1 MFFVSFYTILPGG
14 LHIEQLVDNLFRREW
29 GKLVS
34 VLTKLFG
41 PQNLQLAEDVVQ
53 ETLLKAL
60 DTWKINGL
68 PENPSAWLFTA
79 ARNKAI
85 DVLRRQKTQHQYAKS
100 ITPLLQSEYTLLP
113 TVKEF
118 VNDAHIEDDQLK
130 MMFVCCHPQLSA
142 EAQVAV
148 ILKTLC
154 GFSVSEI
161 AKAFV
166 TNYDTI
172 EKRLYRARQSLKENN
187 VSFEL
192 PPKAELDQRIENVLT
207 AVYLLFNEGYSSTHH
222 EDLIRNDLVQESIRL
237 AELISK
243 SKLVNTGSAHALLSL
258 IHFTAS
264 RTDARLDKEG
274 NILLL
279 KEQDRSKWNREM
291 MGKAISH
298 LQSSAVSENLS
309 RYHIEAGIA
318 FEHAKAVTYD
328 ETNWQ
333 NILHYYDVLLKIL
346 PSPVV
351 ALNRAIVI
359 GELHGATEAINTIE
373 SIENI
378 NLLKKY
384 YLLPTTLGELYR
396 KLNQNDKALTY
407 FEEALLLT
415 QSAAVKKLIQQKI
428 EALKC

>member
-1 MFFVSFYTILPGG
+1 LTASSNIDKLVS
-14 LHIEQLVDNLFRREW
+14 NLFRHEW
-29 GKLVS
+29 GKLVA

-41 PQNLQLAEDVVQ
+41 PENLQLAEDVVQ
-53 ETLLKAL
+53 DTLLKAL
-60 DTWKINGL
+60 NTWKINGL
-68 PENPSAWLFTA
+68 PQNPSAWLFTA

-85 DVLRRQKTQHQYAKS
+85 DVLRQQKTHQQYAKN
-100 ITPLLQSEYTLLP
+100 ITPLLKSEYTLFP
-113 TVKEF
+113 TVNEMI
-118 VNDAHIEDDQLK
+118 NASSIDDDQLK

-154 GFSVSEI
+154 GFSVTEI

-222 EDLIRNDLVQESIRL
+222 DDLIRNDLVQESIRL
-237 AELISK
+237 CELISR
-243 SKLVNTGSAHALLSL
+243 SKLVNTGAAHALLSL

-264 RTDARLDKEG
+264 RTEARIDEEG
-274 NILLL
+274 NILLM
-279 KEQDRSKWNREM
+279 KDQDRSKWNKEM
-291 MGKAISH
+291 IGKAIFH
-298 LQSSAVSENLS
+298 LEQSAVSENLS

-318 FEHAKAVTYD
+318 FEHAKAATYK
-328 ETNWQ
+328 ETNWR
-333 NILHYYDVLLKIL
+333 NILHYYDVLYTIYS
-346 PSPVV
+346 SPVV

-359 GELHGATEAINTIE
+359 GELHGAAEAIA
-373 SIENI
+373 SIEAISNI
-378 NLLKKY
+378 DLLKKY
-384 YLLPTTLGELYR
+384 YLLPTTLGELYG
-396 KLNQNDKALTY
+396 KLNQNDKALAC
-407 FEEALLLT
+407 FKEALSLT

-428 EALKC
+428 DFINQ

>member
-1 MFFVSFYTILPGG
+1 M
-14 LHIEQLVDNLFRREW
+14 VDNLFRREW

-68 PENPSAWLFTA
+68 PQNPSAWLFTA

-85 DVLRRQKTQHQYAKS
+85 DVLRRQKTHQQYTRS
-100 ITPLLQSEYTLLP
+100 ITPLLQSEYSLLP
-113 TVKEF
+113 TVNEL
-118 VNDAHIEDDQLK
+118 VNDVHIDDDQLK
-130 MMFVCCHPQLSA
+130 MMFVCCHPGLSA
-142 EAQVAV
+142 EAQVAI

-154 GFSVSEI
+154 GFSVTEI

-192 PPKAELDQRIENVLT
+192 PPKADLDNRLENVLT

-222 EDLIRNDLVQESIRL
+222 DDLIRTDLVHEAIRL
-237 AELISK
+237 CELIGR
-243 SKLVNTGSAHALLSL
+243 SKLVNTGASHALLSL
-258 IHFTAS
+258 IHFTAA
-264 RTDARLDKEG
+264 RTEARLDEEG
-274 NILLL
+274 NILLM
-279 KEQDRSKWNREM
+279 KDQDRSKWNKEM
-291 MGKAISH
+291 IVKAIYH
-298 LQSSAVSENLS
+298 LDQSAVSESLS

-318 FEHAKAVTYD
+318 FEHAKAVTYQ
-328 ETNWQ
+328 ETNWN
-333 NILHYYDVLLKIL
+333 NILHYYDVLYKIY
-346 PSPVV
+346 PSPVI

-359 GELHGATEAINTIE
+359 GELHGPSEAIA
-373 SIENI
+373 SIEAISNI
-378 NLLKKY
+378 AVLKKY
-384 YLLPTTLGELYR
+384 YLLPTTLGELYS
-396 KLNQNDKALTY
+396 KLDQNEKALV
-407 FEEALLLT
+407 FFKEALSLT
-415 QSAAVKKLIQQKI
+415 QSAAVKKLIRQKI
-428 EALKC
+428 DLMNQ